1 MNNPYG
7 DFLYDQKEFCIN
19 ERDIPRNWYNY
30 LWNHDVVSFVSQ
42 AGVGRATLQDRMGKQ
57 FHFLTERGMYLLEED
72 AHWGLIGMPVDEKI
86 DHYACIHGLGYT
98 KFITENREI
107 RAEVRYFVPRHDHC
121 EVSHITL
128 WNRSDRVRTLR
139 LLSYTGHE
147 LDGTYTPQGYNT
159 GHADFDPACGGILCE
174 GLRSSFGGQKNVSY
188 YGYTVITPAP
198 SGYDAA
204 RNAFVGVYDS
214 LALPK
219 AVKRGGCTNTAG
231 TGEKLAAALQND
243 ITLQPGE
250 SADLFLL
257 CGVAFS
263 KEELLETKE
272 KFGCAADCRQEL
284 EAVKAAFRQT
294 NDRVGIETPDRQ
306 LNELFHWLKH
316 ETVMGSRWARV
327 RSNGYR
333 DILQDTECLAAVDP
347 QLALSRLER
356 ILSFQYSN
364 GFAPRSIKEGKIR
377 DDNFSDNCVWITFTA
392 SAILKELGDVSILD
406 RQIPFNDGSSATLYE
421 HIRRSVDFLYHFRG
435 LHGLIKIWGGDW
447 NDCMNTA
454 GLEGKGVSVW
464 LSLAWLRA
472 SNMFAEIARIYGN
485 EADAALAEERSR
497 EMEAIIEQ
505 YGWDGEYY
513 LDAYNDHEEKIGS
526 HENEEGRIYLIP
538 QLWSVLS
545 DIGDGKRQSE
555 AMDAVE
561 KYLANPLGIRI
572 CDPPYTKNDP
582 NIGVMT
588 TKFPG
593 IHENGGVYLHTIAW
607 KIAADA
613 MLKRADKVAQ
623 GIETMLPFRNKI
635 VNGRA
640 EPYILCNSY
649 FGVQTGYR
657 YGTPGQSWRSA
668 SSPWFMMALV
678 KYVFGLQPEMTGLRI
693 DPCLP
698 PSWEKAEITKL
709 FRGTQYHIRYENH
722 GPRVKQIL
730 VDGKPIAGTVI
741 PVSGKDICKVTVV
754 TG

>member
-7 DFLYDQKEFCIN
+7 DFLYGQKAFRIH

-30 LWNHDVVSFVSQ
+30 LWNHDVVTFISQ
-42 AGVGRATLQDRMGKQ
+42 AGVGRAVLQDRMGKSFQ
-57 FHFLTERGMYLLEED
+57 FLTERGVYLLD
-72 AHWGLIGMPVDEKI
+72 RNTHWGLIGMPVDEPLE
-86 DHYACIHGLGYT
+86 HYECIHGLGYT
-98 KFITENREI
+98 KFITENMGI
-107 RAEVRYFVPRHDHC
+107 RSEVCYFVPRQDHC
-121 EVSHITL
+121 EVTRITIS
-128 WNRSDRVRTLR
+128 NKTDSVRALR
-139 LLSYTGHE
+139 LLNYTGHE
-147 LDGTYTPQGYNT
+147 LDGTYTLQGYNT
-159 GHADFDPACGGILCE
+159 GHADFDPDCGGILCE
-174 GLRSSFGGQKNVSY
+174 GLRSSFAGKKDVSY
-188 YGYTVITPAP
+188 YGYTVISPAP

-231 TGEKLAAALQND
+231 TGEKLGAALQND
-243 ITLQPGE
+243 IVLQPDE
-250 SADLFLL
+250 TTELFLL

-263 KEELLETKE
+263 KEEILALKD
-272 KFGCAADCRQEL
+272 KYSSSASCDREL
-284 EAVKAAFRQT
+284 DAVKENFLRS
-294 NDRVGIETPDRQ
+294 NDLVHITTPDRQ

-316 ETVMGSRWARV
+316 ETIMGSRWARV

-333 DILQDTECLAAVDP
+333 DILQDAECLSAFDP
-347 QLALSRLER
+347 ELALARLER

-377 DDNFSDNCVWITFTA
+377 DDYFSDNCVWITFTA

-406 RQIPFNDGSSATLYE
+406 REIPFNDGSPATLYE

-472 SNMFAEIARIYGN
+472 NKMFAEVARIYGKS
-485 EADAALAEERSR
+485 EDAILANQRSK
-497 EMEAIIEQ
+497 EMEAIIEE

-513 LDAYNDHEEKIGS
+513 LAAYNDQDAKIGS
-526 HENEEGRIYLIP
+526 RENEEGRIYLIP
-538 QLWSVLS
+538 QLWAVLS
-545 DIGDGKRQSE
+545 GIGDGSRQIASIE
-555 AMDAVE
+555 AVE
-561 KYLANPLGIRI
+561 KYLADPLGIRI
-572 CDPPYTKNDP
+572 SDPPYTKHDP
-582 NIGVMT
+582 GIGVMT
-588 TKFPG
+588 TKYPG

-607 KIAADA
+607 KITADA
-613 MLKRADKVAQ
+613 MLKRPDKVAQ
-623 GIETMLPFRNKI
+623 GIETILPFRNKI
-635 VNGRA
+635 VDGRA

-678 KYVFGLQPEMTGLRI
+678 KFVYGLQPEMEGLRI

-698 PSWEKAEITKL
+698 PAWETAEITKQ
-709 FRGTQYHIRYENH
+709 FRGTKYHIRYENH
-722 GPRVKQIL
+722 GPQVKQIY
-730 VDGKPIAGTVI
+730 VDGAPIEGTVI
-741 PVSGKDICKVTVV
+741 PASNKDVCEVTVI
-754 TG
+754 TH

>member
-7 DFLYDQKEFCIN
+7 DFLYNQKEFRIQ

-30 LWNHDVVSFVSQ
+30 LWNHDVVSFISQ
-42 AGVGRATLQDRMGKQ
+42 AGVGRAVLQDRMGKSFQ
-57 FHFLTERGMYLLEED
+57 FLTERGMYLLD
-72 AHWGLIGMPVDEKI
+72 GNTHWGLIGMPVDEPLE
-86 DHYACIHGLGYT
+86 HYECIHGLGYT
-98 KFITENREI
+98 KFITENMGI
-107 RAEVRYFVPRHDHC
+107 RSEVCYFVPQQDHC
-121 EVSHITL
+121 EVTRITIS
-128 WNRSDRVRTLR
+128 NKTDSVRTLR
-139 LLSYTGHE
+139 LLNYTGHE
-147 LDGTYTPQGYNT
+147 LDGTYTLQGYNT
-159 GHADFDPACGGILCE
+159 GHADFDPACDGILCE
-174 GLRSSFGGQKNVSY
+174 GLRSSFAGKKDVSY
-188 YGYTVITPAP
+188 YGYTVISPAP

-231 TGEKLAAALQND
+231 IGEKLGAALQND
-243 ITLQPGE
+243 IVLQPGE
-250 SADLFLL
+250 TTELFLL

-263 KEELLETKE
+263 KEEILELKC
-272 KFGCAADCRQEL
+272 KYSSAASCNREL
-284 EAVKAAFRQT
+284 DTVKASFRKS
-294 NDRVGIETPDRQ
+294 NDLVQIATPDRQ
-306 LNELFHWLKH
+306 LNELFHFLKH
-316 ETVMGSRWARV
+316 ETIMGSRWARV

-333 DILQDTECLAAVDP
+333 DILQDAECLSAFDP
-347 QLALSRLER
+347 ELALARLER

-377 DDNFSDNCVWITFTA
+377 DDYFSDNCVWITFTA

-406 RQIPFNDGSSATLYE
+406 REIPFNDGSSATLYE

-472 SNMFAEIARIYGN
+472 NKMFAEVARIYGKS
-485 EADAALAEERSR
+485 EDAILADQRST
-497 EMEAIIEQ
+497 EMEAIIEEH
-505 YGWDGEYY
+505 GWDGEYY
-513 LDAYNDHEEKIGS
+513 LAAYNDQDAKIGS
-526 HENEEGRIYLIP
+526 RENEEGRIYLIP
-538 QLWSVLS
+538 QLWAILS
-545 DIGDGKRQSE
+545 DIGDGSHQQI
-555 AMDAVE
+555 AMEAVE
-561 KYLANPLGIRI
+561 KYLADPLGIRI
-572 CDPPYTKNDP
+572 STPPYTKHDP
-582 NIGVMT
+582 GIGVMT
-588 TKFPG
+588 TKYPG

-613 MLKRADKVAQ
+613 MLKRPEKIAQ

-640 EPYILCNSY
+640 EPYMLCNSY
-649 FGVQTGYR
+649 FGIQTGYR

-668 SSPWFMMALV
+668 SSPWFTMALIKFV
-678 KYVFGLQPEMTGLRI
+678 YGLQPEMEGLRI

-698 PSWEKAEITKL
+698 LSWENPEITKV
-709 FRGTQYHIRYENH
+709 FRGTKYHIRYENH

-730 VDGKPIAGTVI
+730 ADGKPIDGNILPLSDKELCCVTVI
-741 PVSGKDICKVTVV
+741 TH
-754 TG
+754 